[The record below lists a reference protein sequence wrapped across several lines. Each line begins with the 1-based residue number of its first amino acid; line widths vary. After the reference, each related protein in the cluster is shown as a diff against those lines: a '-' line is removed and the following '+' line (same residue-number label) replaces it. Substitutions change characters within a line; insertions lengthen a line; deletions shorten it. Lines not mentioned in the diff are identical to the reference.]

1 MNLIEQ
7 HRKEI
12 EALCEKH
19 KVLSLYVFG
28 SVARGDDNV
37 KSDVDFLVTFSE
49 EDLYNHFDNYCDFL
63 KSMEKLLNKRIDLVS
78 EKYLHNPYLKKYID
92 ASKVML
98 YEKRYP
104 DLAA

>member
-1 MNLIEQ
+1 MKLIEQ

-28 SVARGDDNV
+28 SVAREEDSA
-37 KSDVDFLVTFSE
+37 KSDVDLLATFSE
-49 EDLYNHFDNYCDFL
+49 DDLYNHFDNYYDFL
-63 KSMEKLLNKRIDLVS
+63 KSMEALLNKKVDLVS
-78 EKYLHNPYLKKYID
+78 EKYIRNPYLKKYIHS
-92 ASKVML
+92 SKIML

-104 DLAA
+104 NLAA